1 MATERGFK
9 VQRSQSSRNLF
20 FIIASVGA
28 ERATLPLLQR
38 SDKQCSSVRKKRQC
52 YRILAHG
59 LRSRFSD
66 EYKAKAVFLLLLIWS
81 KVSDDLALPI
91 SSNVVQLPV
100 TVSANSKPEVK
111 WILTALKSNR
121 ARFAV
126 RWLGEGSGSAA
137 TSGKRKRFRGQRI
150 G

>member
-9 VQRSQSSRNLF
+9 AQRSQSSRNLF

-28 ERATLPLLQR
+28 ERATLPLLQH

-66 EYKAKAVFLLLLIWS
+66 EHKAKAVFLSLLIWS

-91 SSNVVQLPV
+91 SSNAMQLPV
-100 TVSANSKPEVK
+100 TVSVSSKPEVK
-111 WILTALKSNR
+111 WHQVLKSNR
-121 ARFAV
+121 ARSAV
-126 RWLGEGSGSAA
+126 RWLGEGSGSAP
-137 TSGKRKRFRGQRI
+137 TSGKRTRFRGQRI